1 MKVLMK
7 FNFKSPKIF
16 LPEWLLLGG
25 SWWFQTSGGFFNGI
39 LGLLLLS
46 MIWME
51 FGMGDMD
58 GCRWY
63 GGMVDLL
70 ISL

>member
-1 MKVLMK
+1 MCAIIIGLLNKDFSIVA
-7 FNFKSPKIF
+7 KSSHHVSERHITLKKEII
-16 LPEWLLLGG
+16 E
-25 SWWFQTSGGFFNGI
+25 SKTSGGFFNGI

-58 GCRWY
+58 GCR
-63 GGMVDLL
+63 
-70 ISL
+70 